1 MIIMINLINTTIGMK
16 TIYMTIKVII
26 IITEIYAREYPPI
39 IFNPY
44 LVNSISIKSYG
55 LYMYHSR
62 DNLIL
67 KYIQTYV
74 SIITPL

>member
-1 MIIMINLINTTIGMK
+1 MIIMIKLTITIILMK
-16 TIYMTIKVII
+16 TIYMIIKVIT

-55 LYMYHSR
+55 LYM
-62 DNLIL
+62 
-67 KYIQTYV
+67 
-74 SIITPL
+74 